1 MPLDFTCLNSQ
12 HCPCNPAFSIGTTVG
27 INEDRYFI
35 FKRSKVRMHFESFTL
50 AGIAVGPETSISCG
64 FEQQPRTLTAR
75 VSIDWPFT
83 KLEAEEFRE
92 TKGSASVL
100 SRERDSRVRPAVLRP
115 GWKLAASH
123 FAGHGPE

>member
-1 MPLDFTCLNSQ
+1 
-12 HCPCNPAFSIGTTVG
+12 
-27 INEDRYFI
+27 
-35 FKRSKVRMHFESFTL
+35 MHFDWFPL
-50 AGIAVGPETSISCG
+50 AGIAVGPETSISRG
-64 FEQQPRTLTAR
+64 FEQHPRLLATR

-123 FAGHGPE
+123 FAGHGPER